1 MIDRIQGTAGPVMT
15 GIAPAASKTGA
26 TDLGRQFGELLNN
39 AMARIEADEQQVAQL
54 QNRFLTGDLQNI
66 EQMLIAGEKAALNLE
81 LTVQIRNKV
90 VEAYQEIMRIQ
101 I

>member
-1 MIDRIQGTAGPVMT
+1 MIERIQGPGGAGLSAS
-15 GIAPAASKTGA
+15 APAVKAGA
-26 TDLGRQFGELLNN
+26 TNLGRQFGELLND
-39 AMARIEADEQQVAQL
+39 AMARIEADEKQL
-54 QNRFLTGDLQNI
+54 AELQHRFLTGDLQQV

-90 VEAYQEIMRIQ
+90 IEAYQEIMRIQ